1 MPRSMRGF
9 PLLVVVGAVAL
20 AGCGGGGY
28 PDKADDVCKKAAEN
42 LNRVPKPKTA
52 GDLHVYLLRSQM
64 VLSDEIRE
72 LKAIKAP
79 SDKRAAYQS
88 FVARLDGNLR
98 VLRRAADASAS
109 NPRRA
114 LTLIARQGGSAR
126 SLLSQQA
133 RVAGLKQCAKAGSSQ
148 RQ

>member
-1 MPRSMRGF
+1 MHRWTRWLA
-9 PLLVVVGAVAL
+9 LLAVVGTVAL

-28 PDKADDVCKKAAEN
+28 PDNADDVCKKAAEN
-42 LNRVPKPKTA
+42 LNQVPRAKTA
-52 GDLHVYLLRSQM
+52 GDLHVYILRSQK

-72 LKAIKAP
+72 LKAIEAP

-88 FVARLDGNLR
+88 FVARLEGNLR
-98 VLRRAADASAS
+98 VLRRAADASAT

-114 LTLIARQGGSAR
+114 LTLIAQQGGSAR

-133 RVAGLKQCAKAGSSQ
+133 RVAGLKQCAKAG
-148 RQ
+148 